1 MIQIIRLLYIIAIAA
16 FFFPTMS
23 AQTTETFTH
32 IVKQGETIY
41 SIARTYQVSQEAI
54 IKLNPNVANGIKTGE
69 QIIIPQNNP
78 NECSQGYHTISAG
91 ETLYQLTQKYSVSSD
106 EICRLN
112 PGLTEKN
119 FKIGTVIKI
128 PKKEEPTI
136 QDTPQVEETR
146 PKGIA
151 NSGCMEMHRIGRK
164 ETLFSI
170 ATQYNI
176 TVEELKE
183 ANPEMYNADYTLRRG
198 RFVCIPYPK
207 QNVK

>member
-1 MIQIIRLLYIIAIAA
+1 MIQIKRLLYIIAIVA

-69 QIIIPQNNP
+69 QIIIPQNNT

-91 ETLYQLTQKYSVSSD
+91 ETLYQLTIKYSVSSD
-106 EICRLN
+106 EICRLT

-146 PKGIA
+146 PK
-151 NSGCMEMHRIGRK
+151 
-164 ETLFSI
+164 
-170 ATQYNI
+170 
-176 TVEELKE
+176 V
-183 ANPEMYNADYTLRRG
+183 
-198 RFVCIPYPK
+198 
-207 QNVK
+207 